1 MIIDLSDCEEYKEF
15 FFEAYPELTPD
26 SRPYQFQVN
35 EGGISYWS
43 EERSGE
49 YSIGFLHDN
58 PVWQKEV
65 VLLKK
70 LFPEAF
76 I

>member
-15 FFEAYPELTPD
+15 FLEAYPDLTPD

-49 YSIGFLHDN
+49 YSIDFPCDN
-58 PVWQKEV
+58 QKWQKEV
-65 VLLKK
+65 ALLKK